1 MLYIWSYDTSIRAVT
16 YESRSL
22 YVAGALAAWDV
33 PPRCSGLWRQWGAR
47 VVPVEVAA
55 AGGDYRDAFLP
66 RPGRLFRSGVPVPLA
81 ALLDNLQ
88 AHDPAKP
95 CEAGAAGRAASAA
108 AAAGAQGAEE
118 RASSGPSSGDAG
130 ARGADG
136 TAGDGAGGAGGP
148 RGGPRGACA
157 GGAPAQ
163 RLYLAQTDLADA
175 LPELGA
181 CVPGEPPFRW
191 A

>member
-1 MLYIWSYDTSIRAVT
+1 M
-16 YESRSL
+16 
-22 YVAGALAAWDV
+22 
-33 PPRCSGLWRQWGAR
+33 PPPSSGLWRQWGAR

-81 ALLDNLQ
+81 ALLDNLRE
-88 AHDPAKP
+88 HDPAES
-95 CEAGAAGRAASAA
+95 CEAGAVGRAASAA
-108 AAAGAQGAEE
+108 AAVGAEGAEE
-118 RASSGPSSGDAG
+118 RATSEADSGDAG

-136 TAGDGAGGAGGP
+136 TAGGGAGGAGGP
-148 RGGPRGACA
+148 RGAPA
-157 GGAPAQ
+157 GKAPAQ

-181 CVPGEPPFRW
+181 RVPGEPPFRW